1 MTFREQLI
9 ILRDKHKLSQQELA
23 DKLDV
28 SRQTV
33 CRWEAGK
40 SLPSLNQ
47 LGNICKAFEIDPNAL
62 LGEEN
67 RNLSDSGEAESKKRA
82 AALEKKKAIASV
94 ACIGAAILAAI
105 VGLAVTIVYAV
116 KDALYDT
123 SVSVW
128 IIAVPQNTPMI
139 ILSALL
145 AVFISVVAIGLILML
160 RKRR

>member
-1 MTFREQLI
+1 MTFREQII

-33 CRWEAGK
+33 SRWEAGK

-47 LGNICKAFEIDPNAL
+47 LGNICKVFEIDPSVL
-62 LGEEN
+62 LGEGERDSESAQTEN
-67 RNLSDSGEAESKKRA
+67 KVA
-82 AALEKKKAIASV
+82 AADKKKTLTIAVS
-94 ACIGAAILAAI
+94 IGAAILVAL
-105 VGLAVTIVYAV
+105 VGLIVTVVYAV
-116 KDALYDT
+116 KDAMYDA

-139 ILSALL
+139 ILSVLIVVLIAVLAL
-145 AVFISVVAIGLILML
+145 ALILML

>member
-1 MTFREQLI
+1 MSFREQLI
-9 ILRDKHKLSQQELA
+9 ILRDKSKLSQQELA

-33 CRWEAGK
+33 SRWEAGK

-47 LGNICKAFEIDPNAL
+47 VGKICKVFGIDPSVL
-62 LGEEN
+62 LGEEE
-67 RNLSDSGEAESKKRA
+67 RGSDGAEARERA
-82 AALEKKKAIASV
+82 VAAEKKKTFAV
-94 ACIGAAILAAI
+94 AVSIGAATLAAV
-105 VGLAVTIVYAV
+105 VGLIVTIVYAV
-116 KDALYDT
+116 KDAMCDA

-139 ILSALL
+139 ILSVLLVVFIAIL
-145 AVFISVVAIGLILML
+145 AVTLILML

>member
-1 MTFREQLI
+1 MTFREQII

-33 CRWEAGK
+33 SRWEAGK

-47 LGNICKAFEIDPNAL
+47 LGNICKVFEIDPSVL
-62 LGEEN
+62 LGEGERDSESVQTEN
-67 RNLSDSGEAESKKRA
+67 KVA
-82 AALEKKKAIASV
+82 AADKKKTLTIAVS
-94 ACIGAAILAAI
+94 IGAAILAAL
-105 VGLAVTIVYAV
+105 VGLIVTIVYAV
-116 KDALYDT
+116 KDAMYDA

-139 ILSALL
+139 ILSVLIVVLIAVLAL
-145 AVFISVVAIGLILML
+145 ALILML